1 MKNIAIVCG
10 GYSKESVISLRS
22 AEQIASVIDSVY
34 NIYTVYITRE
44 SWNAKIGD
52 GKHEMREMLKYRE
65 QTVNNLLDDR
75 HRWIP
80 ERKEEGHGKGRNW
93 RGQG

>member
-1 MKNIAIVCG
+1 LKSARKEPEKNLNRKL
-10 GYSKESVISLRS
+10 SRH
-22 AEQIASVIDSVY
+22 
-34 NIYTVYITRE
+34 E